1 MKDTDMLEKSERE
14 VKEMRKRKILPVL
27 FAMVLMVAIAAGAIG
42 VWLHEK
48 YSYGTDVMDLQQ
60 YYGVEDGYLAVF
72 LQEDKLKE
80 QAVLK
85 DGICYLDLN
94 FVKRNLNDTFYADF
108 DEKVLLYTDALG
120 TIRTQMGS
128 DVYSQYGSEKRFEGV
143 ISFQDGDRLYLALP
157 YAAMFSE
164 FDYTIYEHRL
174 QLWTQW
180 ESYQAAAAVKDTKVR
195 YRGGIKSEILCD
207 LPEGETVQ
215 ILERMETWCKVKTGD
230 SVIGYVEN
238 KLLGEEFL
246 ETPKKQAD
254 TDGYTAPE
262 YTTVRLDQKVCL
274 GWHAIGGVGGNTT
287 LEQMVSGAP
296 GMNVIAPTWFSL
308 NDNYGGFRNF
318 GESSYV
324 ERAHSYGLKVWGVW
338 DDFNYE
344 NETKQNIDD
353 TLILSTAVV
362 RNKLVQDIIDTAVQL
377 GLDGINLDFEKVGS
391 DCREHYAQFLR
402 ELSVECRKQKLSL
415 SVDNYMPNDGNK
427 QYRLDIQGQVV
438 DYVILMGYD
447 EHWHGS
453 ADPGSVASIG
463 FVTDGITKALRDVP
477 SDKLINALPFY
488 TIVWKIDG
496 TTVTDEY
503 LTLVNQAEFLNK
515 IGADPVWDETACQNY
530 VEWTSDSKTCKVWL
544 EDLESIGVKL
554 NVMSANHLTGVA
566 VWRLGYGTPEVWA
579 LIGAYKNL

>member
-1 MKDTDMLEKSERE
+1 MK
-14 VKEMRKRKILPVL
+14 KRKILPVL

-42 VWLHEK
+42 VWLNEK

-60 YYGVEDGYLAVF
+60 YYGVEDGCLAVF

-85 DGICYLDLN
+85 DGICYLDLD
-94 FVKRNLNDTFYADF
+94 FVKRNLNDTFYADY

-120 TIRTQMGS
+120 TVSTQMGS
-128 DVYSQYGSEKRFEGV
+128 DVYSQYGTEKRFEGV

-157 YAAMFSE
+157 YAAMFSD
-164 FDYTIYEHRL
+164 FDYTLYEYRL
-174 QLWTQW
+174 QLRTQW
-180 ESYQAAAAVKDTKVR
+180 ESYQAAAAVKNTKVR

-207 LPEGETVQ
+207 LAEGEAVQ
-215 ILERMETWCKVKTGD
+215 ILERMETWCKVMTGD

-238 KLLGEEFL
+238 KLLGEEFSV
-246 ETPKKQAD
+246 TPEKQPD

-287 LEQMVSGAP
+287 LEEMVSGAP

-318 GESSYV
+318 GEASYV

-344 NETKQNIDD
+344 NETGENIDD

-362 RNKLVQDIIDTAVQL
+362 RHKLVQDIIDTAVQL
-377 GLDGINLDFEKVGS
+377 GLDGINLDFEKLGG
-391 DCREHYAQFLR
+391 DCREYYAQFLR
-402 ELSVECRKQKLSL
+402 ELSVECRKQKISL
-415 SVDNYMPNDGNK
+415 SVDNYMPNEGNK
-427 QYRLDIQGQVV
+427 QYRLDVQGQVV

-453 ADPGSVASIG
+453 GNPGSVASIG

-477 SDKLINALPFY
+477 SDKLMNALPFY

-496 TTVTDEY
+496 TAVADEY
-503 LTLVNQAEFLNK
+503 LTMVNQAEFLSK
-515 IGADPVWDETACQNY
+515 IGASPVWDETTCQNY
-530 VEWTSDSKTCKVWL
+530 VEWTSDNKTCKVWL

-554 NVMSANHLTGVA
+554 NVMSANNLTGVA
-566 VWRLGYGTPEVWA
+566 VWRLGYGTPEVWS
-579 LIGAYKNL
+579 LISAYKNL